1 MSKKFKKEELDEKIS
16 QVDYIKLKK
25 QKIFMLFT
33 LISNIEKAQ
42 KFTNS
47 FGNIGIVP
55 ILNRKKGVP
64 NR

>member
-16 QVDYIKLKK
+16 QVNYIKLKK

-47 FGNIGIVP
+47 FGNISIVP